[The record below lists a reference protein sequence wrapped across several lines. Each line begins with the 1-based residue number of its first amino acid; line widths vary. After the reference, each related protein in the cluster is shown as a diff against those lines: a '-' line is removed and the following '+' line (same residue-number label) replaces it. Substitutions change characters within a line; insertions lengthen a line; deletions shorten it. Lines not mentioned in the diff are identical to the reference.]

1 MARILG
7 ISGSLREGSHAH
19 VLVRLALDAAR
30 KAGAE
35 VELLDLREWFLP
47 LFEAHK
53 SYGDHPIV
61 SKVVQK
67 IRDAEGYIVGSPEYH
82 ASMSGALKNLFDFV
96 YTELSG
102 KLFGLVIATGG
113 SQGVACADNLRAC
126 IHSCHGWTLP
136 YIAAA
141 RLADFDEQ
149 GNLRNEQ
156 VRDRLERIGR
166 DVAIY
171 APLLWQ
177 QFKADQALPPGPT
190 RGFAEWA
197 L

>member
-7 ISGSLREGSHAH
+7 IMGVFGKVPTHTCWCALHWMQPGKLVQKLNSWICASG
-19 VLVRLALDAAR
+19 
-30 KAGAE
+30 
-35 VELLDLREWFLP
+35 FLP